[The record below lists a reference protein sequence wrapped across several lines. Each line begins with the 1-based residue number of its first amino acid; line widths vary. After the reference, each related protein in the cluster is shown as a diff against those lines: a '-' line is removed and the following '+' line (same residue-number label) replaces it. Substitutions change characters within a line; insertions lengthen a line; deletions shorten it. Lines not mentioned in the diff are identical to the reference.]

1 METGREAVGDGSCP
15 GKTVAD
21 GAWLGLATEAIDIS
35 SRHATIGANSAAG
48 GRIRGWGC
56 AMDMNREALLK
67 IYTTMATI
75 RHFEERGIPE
85 TGQRRMSG
93 SLHSSAGQEAVPTGI
108 CANLTDEDYIGSTH
122 RGHGHCI
129 AKGVD
134 PKLMMAELFGRATG
148 PNKGKGGSMHIADM
162 SKGMLGTNGIVAAS
176 VPLAVGAAL
185 TSKLKNLKRVA
196 VAFFGDGGANQGV
209 LHESMNLASVWKLPV
224 IFCCENNQYA
234 ESTPVEYALSTAH
247 VADRAAGYDMPGIH
261 VDGMD
266 VFAVYDAAKQAVE
279 RARAGEGPTLLECLT
294 YRYYGHTVFDNP
306 LSYRTKEEEEY
317 WRGRDPLKIFRET
330 VIPQG
335 DITGE
340 ELDQIDREAADLME
354 EAVKFAD
361 ESPLPV
367 ASELY
372 EDVYVNYPVEQL
384 KRGANMAV

>member
-1 METGREAVGDGSCP
+1 ME
-15 GKTVAD
+15 
-21 GAWLGLATEAIDIS
+21 IS
-35 SRHATIGANSAAG
+35 RDT
-48 GRIRGWGC
+48 
-56 AMDMNREALLK
+56 LLK
-67 IYTTMATI
+67 LYTTMVTI
-75 RHFEERGIPE
+75 RTFEERGIPE

-108 CANLTDEDYIGSTH
+108 CANLTNEDYIGSTH

-134 PKLMMAELFGRATG
+134 PKLMMAELFGRSTG
-148 PNKGKGGSMHIADM
+148 SNKGKGGSMHIADM
-162 SKGMLGTNGIVAAS
+162 SKGMLGTNGVVAAS

-185 TSKLKNLKRVA
+185 TSKLKKLGRVA

-266 VFAVYDAAKQAVE
+266 VFAVYDAAEQAVA
-279 RARAGEGPTLLECLT
+279 RARAGDGPTLIECLT

-306 LSYRTKEEEEY
+306 LTYRTKEEEEL
-317 WRGRDPLKIFRET
+317 WRSRDPIKGFRET
-330 VIPQG
+330 VLPQG
-335 DITGE
+335 EITAE
-340 ELDQIDREAADLME
+340 ELDQIDQETVDLME
-354 EAVKFAD
+354 EAIKFAD
-361 ESPLPV
+361 ESPLPE
-367 ASELY
+367 AIELY
-372 EDVYVNYPVEQL
+372 DDVYVNYPVEQL
-384 KRGANMAV
+384 KRGTNMEV

>member
-1 METGREAVGDGSCP
+1 MEIDRNKLLELY
-15 GKTVAD
+15 KTMV
-21 GAWLGLATEAIDIS
+21 
-35 SRHATIGANSAAG
+35 
-48 GRIRGWGC
+48 
-56 AMDMNREALLK
+56 
-67 IYTTMATI
+67 TI
-75 RHFEERGIPE
+75 RTFEERGIPE

-108 CANLTDEDYIGSTH
+108 CAHLTNEDYIGSTH

-129 AKGVD
+129 AKGVE
-134 PKLMMAELFGRATG
+134 PRLMMAELFGRSTG
-148 PNKGKGGSMHIADM
+148 SNKGKGGSMHIADM
-162 SKGMLGTNGIVAAS
+162 SKGMLGTNGVVAAS

-185 TSKLKNLKRVA
+185 TSKLKKLGRVA

-266 VFAVYDAAKQAVE
+266 VFAVYDAAGEAVA

-306 LSYRTKEEEEY
+306 LTYRSKEEEEH
-317 WRGRDPLKIFRET
+317 WRSRDPLKLFRET
-330 VIPQG
+330 VLPQG
-335 DITGE
+335 EITAE
-340 ELDQIDREAADLME
+340 ELDQIDQEAVDLME
-354 EAVKFAD
+354 EAIKFAD
-361 ESPLPV
+361 ESPLPE
-367 ASELY
+367 AIELY
-372 EDVYVNYPVEQL
+372 DDVYVDYPVEQL
-384 KRGANMAV
+384 KRGVNMEV

>member
-1 METGREAVGDGSCP
+1 
-15 GKTVAD
+15 
-21 GAWLGLATEAIDIS
+21 
-35 SRHATIGANSAAG
+35 
-48 GRIRGWGC
+48 
-56 AMDMNREALLK
+56 MDMNRDTLIK

-108 CANLTDEDYIGSTH
+108 CANLTNEDYIGSTH

-134 PKLMMAELFGRATG
+134 PKLMMAELFGRSTG

-185 TSKLKNLKRVA
+185 TSKLKKLGRVA

-209 LHESMNLASVWKLPV
+209 LHESRNLASGWKLPV

-234 ESTPVEYALSTAH
+234 ESTPVEYALSTSH

-317 WRGRDPLKIFRET
+317 WRGRDPLKLFRET
-330 VIPQG
+330 VVPQG
-335 DITGE
+335 DITAE
-340 ELDQIDREAADLME
+340 ELDQIDQEAADLME

-361 ESPLPV
+361 ESPVPDGK
-367 ASELY
+367 ELY
-372 EDVYVNYPVEQL
+372 EDVYVNYPIEQL
-384 KRGANMAV
+384 RRGVNMGV